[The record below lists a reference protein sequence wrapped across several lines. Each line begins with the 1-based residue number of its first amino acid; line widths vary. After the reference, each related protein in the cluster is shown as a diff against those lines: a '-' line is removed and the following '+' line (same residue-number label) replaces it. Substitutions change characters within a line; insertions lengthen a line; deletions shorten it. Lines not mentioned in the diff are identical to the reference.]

1 MRVLKSHPLLKFH
14 KLLLKYILIS
24 AIIKLIFFIIVTT
37 LSYFNLE
44 TIYLYRLIWTLLFFS
59 FYTSKNKR
67 EYIITMIILAG
78 FWYTLGNIFSL
89 NELESLPFFSLFALN
104 YQEAFCDFGPSFTND
119 YLNKVINYPNAIEN
133 FNCICEDLKLSSYH
147 IEIKGYDPSA
157 SLYFFSSETSQINL
171 DSNLER
177 IHYIEKIRSQ
187 GQILNIKDLSGFI
200 LSKADLLDMVKDN
213 LIKYEAEAIKFN
225 NTINNIENGSEL
237 FYDPKSKILFLQ
249 YLNELIPCLLEN
261 NRSSLFNML
270 SDILSNLSN
279 IPEETQGQLESFLLA
294 QIVPLP
300 EQTELEIESLSPQS
314 VPLPEQTEEEIE
326 SLSPQS
332 VPLPEQTE
340 EEINSLINYLEV
352 EEINSLEVEDIME
365 DAINNL
371 GMFSEKD

>member
-1 MRVLKSHPLLKFH
+1 MILRLP
-14 KLLLKYILIS
+14 YI
-24 AIIKLIFFIIVTT
+24 
-37 LSYFNLE
+37 
-44 TIYLYRLIWTLLFFS
+44 
-59 FYTSKNKR
+59 
-67 EYIITMIILAG
+67 
-78 FWYTLGNIFSL
+78 
-89 NELESLPFFSLFALN
+89 
-104 YQEAFCDFGPSFTND
+104 
-119 YLNKVINYPNAIEN
+119 
-133 FNCICEDLKLSSYH
+133 
-147 IEIKGYDPSA
+147 
-157 SLYFFSSETSQINL
+157 FFSSETSQTNL

-177 IHYIEKIRSQ
+177 MHYIEKIRSESKN
-187 GQILNIKDLSGFI
+187 LNIKDLSGFI

-213 LIKYEAEAIKFN
+213 LIKYEAEALKFN

-270 SDILSNLSN
+270 SDILSNLSY
-279 IPEETQGQLESFLLA
+279 IPEETQAQLESFLLA

-340 EEINSLINYLEV
+340 EEINYL
-352 EEINSLEVEDIME
+352 NSLEVEDFME

>member
-1 MRVLKSHPLLKFH
+1 
-14 KLLLKYILIS
+14 
-24 AIIKLIFFIIVTT
+24 
-37 LSYFNLE
+37 
-44 TIYLYRLIWTLLFFS
+44 
-59 FYTSKNKR
+59 
-67 EYIITMIILAG
+67 
-78 FWYTLGNIFSL
+78 
-89 NELESLPFFSLFALN
+89 
-104 YQEAFCDFGPSFTND
+104 
-119 YLNKVINYPNAIEN
+119 
-133 FNCICEDLKLSSYH
+133 
-147 IEIKGYDPSA
+147 
-157 SLYFFSSETSQINL
+157 
-171 DSNLER
+171 
-177 IHYIEKIRSQ
+177 
-187 GQILNIKDLSGFI
+187 
-200 LSKADLLDMVKDN
+200 MVKDN
-213 LIKYEAEAIKFN
+213 LIKYEAEALKFN